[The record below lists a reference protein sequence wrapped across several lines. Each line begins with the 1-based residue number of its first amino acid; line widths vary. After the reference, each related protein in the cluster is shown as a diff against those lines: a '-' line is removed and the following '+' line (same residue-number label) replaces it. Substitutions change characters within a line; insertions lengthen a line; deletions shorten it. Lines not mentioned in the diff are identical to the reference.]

1 MVPMRRTDH
10 VEDGRPRPTLWI
22 SASFEQSD
30 PAEDA
35 VSQARAGRARTG
47 HHRRVPEDH
56 EYFFQPHALRSC

>member
-30 PAEDA
+30 QQRTLFPRPVPE
-35 VSQARAGRARTG
+35 GRTG
-47 HHRRVPEDH
+47 HHAECP
-56 EYFFQPHALRSC
+56 RS